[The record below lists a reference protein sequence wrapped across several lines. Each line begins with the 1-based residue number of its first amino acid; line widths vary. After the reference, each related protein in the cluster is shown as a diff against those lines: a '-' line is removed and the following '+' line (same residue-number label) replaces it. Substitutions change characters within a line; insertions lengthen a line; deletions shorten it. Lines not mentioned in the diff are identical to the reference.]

1 MRRAALLVCLLSVLV
16 ASGGAGCPRAL
27 SRYTPA
33 GPRVLPTTATLE
45 DVTRAVNDNSAR
57 IQSIACS
64 DASISTPGIPTL
76 RANVAIERPRRLRVR
91 AETAITGTEADIGSN
106 DELFW
111 FWMKRMPEP
120 GVYFCR
126 HDQFATSP
134 MKQLL
139 PIEPEWIIDA
149 AGLASFEPGG
159 KHTGPYPVRGGK
171 LEIRTERDTPSGPQT
186 KITVVDE
193 QRALVLEQHLYDAR
207 GTRIASSITTQHYRD
222 PVSGAYVPREIELQV
237 PATQFSITMRLK
249 TVQVNQPNI
258 GAAPTFALPNYPG
271 ASPVDLANPRQPIA
285 PAATPTVSAP
295 RQRAA
300 FPAAQY

>member
-1 MRRAALLVCLLSVLV
+1 MACLLSVLV
-16 ASGGAGCPRAL
+16 ACGGAGCPRAL

-33 GPRVLPTTATLE
+33 GPRILPATATLD

-57 IQSIACS
+57 IQSISCS
-64 DASISTPGIPTL
+64 DATISTPGIPTL
-76 RANVAIERPRRLRVR
+76 KANIALERPRRLRVR
-91 AETAITGTEADIGSN
+91 AETTLTGTEADIGSN

-120 GVYFCR
+120 AVYYCR

-134 MKQLL
+134 MKQLI

-149 AGLASFEPGG
+149 VGLASFEPGG
-159 KHTGPYPVRGGK
+159 KHSGPYPVRGGK
-171 LEIRTERDTPSGPQT
+171 LEIRTERETPNGLQT

-207 GTRIASSITTQHYRD
+207 GTRIATAITTQHYRD
-222 PVSGAYVPREIELQV
+222 PVSGAFVPREIELQV

-249 TVQVNQPNI
+249 TVQVNQLGQGPS
-258 GAAPTFALPNYPG
+258 PTFALPNYPG
-271 ASPVDLANPRQPIA
+271 ASPVDLANPHRGLA
-285 PAATPTVSAP
+285 PADAPTVSAP
-295 RQRAA
+295 PPRTTY
-300 FPAAQY
+300 PATRY